1 MKDDSILLE
10 HMLNA
15 CLRVREYISG
25 CSLPDFV
32 ALHEKQ
38 DAVIRQI
45 EIIGEAASHVSV
57 QYKEENQAIEWR
69 QIIGMRNLLIH
80 QYFGVDLHETYYTS
94 THDIPLLIQALDEAI
109 RKAKRK

>member
-25 CSLPDFV
+25 CSLHDFLV
-32 ALHEKQ
+32 LYEKQ

-57 QYKEENQAIEWR
+57 QCKEENQQIEWR
-69 QIIGMRNLLIH
+69 KIIGMRNLLIY
-80 QYFGVDLHETYYTS
+80 QYFGVDLYETYYTA
-94 THDIPLLIQALDEAI
+94 THDIPLLTQLLEETI
-109 RKAKRK
+109 KKTKKN